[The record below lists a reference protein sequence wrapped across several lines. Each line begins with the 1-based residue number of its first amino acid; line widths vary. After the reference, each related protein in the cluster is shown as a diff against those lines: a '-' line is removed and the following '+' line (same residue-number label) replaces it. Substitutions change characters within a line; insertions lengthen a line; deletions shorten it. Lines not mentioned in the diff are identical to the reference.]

1 VKEPRK
7 ARRVRIG
14 ISACLLGREVRYD
27 GGHKRDRSI
36 LASLGRRFELVP
48 VCPEL
53 ELGLGV
59 PREPL
64 RLEGGPDAPRLVFRH
79 SRQDITRPMN
89 AFARR
94 RLRDLATTDLR
105 GFVLKS
111 RSPSCG
117 LERVPLHQPG
127 RRGAPALRGR
137 GLFAGAL
144 RERFPSLPVV
154 EEQQLHDRAGREDFV
169 RRVLAFKGQA

>member
-1 VKEPRK
+1 MVKWEPEKIRLG
-7 ARRVRIG
+7 V
-14 ISACLLGREVRYD
+14 SACLLGDEVRYD

-36 LASLGRRFELVP
+36 LATLGRRFELVP
-48 VCPEL
+48 VCPEM
-53 ELGLGV
+53 EIGLGV

-64 RLEGGPDAPRLVFRH
+64 RLEGGRDAPRLVFLH
-79 SRQDITRPMN
+79 SRNDVTGRMN
-89 AFARR
+89 AWARR
-94 RLRDLATTDLR
+94 RLRDLETGDLR

-117 LERVPLHQPG
+117 LDRVPLHQPG

-137 GLFAGAL
+137 GLFATAL

-154 EEQQLHDRAGREDFV
+154 EEIQLHDRAGREDFV
-169 RRVLAFKGQA
+169 RRVLAFKGKA

>member
-1 VKEPRK
+1 MKTPRT
-7 ARRVRIG
+7 ARRIRVG

-36 LASLGRRFELVP
+36 LATLGRRFELVP
-48 VCPEL
+48 VCPEM

-64 RLEGGPDAPRLVFRH
+64 RLEGGRDAPRLVFLH
-79 SRQDITRPMN
+79 SRGDVTRRMN
-89 AFARR
+89 SWARR
-94 RLRDLATTDLR
+94 RLWDLDTTDLR

-117 LERVPLHQPG
+117 LERVPLHRPG
-127 RRGAPALRGR
+127 RRGAPALLGR
-137 GLFAGAL
+137 GLFASAL
-144 RERFPSLPVV
+144 RERFPAMPVV
-154 EEQQLHDRAGREDFV
+154 EELQLHDRAGRQDFV
-169 RRVLAFKGQA
+169 RRVLAFKGKA